1 MSGPVSTW
9 WVTTLEYRQL
19 KAGAQLSPSG
29 NMLGVQHR
37 SPGLKPGRV
46 VQTYAT
52 KCARTACEYLTHMC
66 GPEQAVN
73 VQLLAGEGNGKPPC
87 SRHSQDQV
95 SEVARL
101 KNTAD
106 LSLDRALI
114 ISYHII
120 GLYVYIHVC

>member
-1 MSGPVSTW
+1 
-9 WVTTLEYRQL
+9 
-19 KAGAQLSPSG
+19 
-29 NMLGVQHR
+29 MLGVQHR
-37 SPGLKPGRV
+37 SRGLKPGRV

-73 VQLLAGEGNGKPPC
+73 VQLLAGEGNGKPSC

-95 SEVARL
+95 SKVGRL

-106 LSLDRALI
+106 LSSDRALI
-114 ISYHII
+114 III
-120 GLYVYIHVC
+120 IIYIYVYIYIYIYMYIYTCIYIHIYMHVYIYIH